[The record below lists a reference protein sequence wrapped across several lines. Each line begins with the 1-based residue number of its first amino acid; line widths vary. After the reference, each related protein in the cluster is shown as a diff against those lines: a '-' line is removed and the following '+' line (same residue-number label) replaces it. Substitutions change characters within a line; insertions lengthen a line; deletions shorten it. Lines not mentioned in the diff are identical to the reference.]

1 MDYELQ
7 ITDEERAK
15 KKKRAEIFD
24 KFTTGL
30 LIFLMASPILV
41 LIYIFAWFMSK

>member
-7 ITDEERAK
+7 ISDEELAK

-24 KFTTGL
+24 KITTGL
-30 LIFLMASPILV
+30 LIVLMASPILV
-41 LIYIFAWFMSK
+41 LIYIFSWFMSK